1 MLNQALKTKI
11 ALIGQARTVNARMQ
25 STPGVQKLP
34 ATGLDIYIA
43 PGFMGEDDRREIMA
57 RADRTLQPSS
67 VLGAFPDPD
76 YRTSRSGNLD
86 PHDPFTKSIDRR
98 IAELLGLDPG
108 LGETIQGQR
117 YDVGQ
122 QFKAHMDYFHTTMAY
137 WESQKLIGGQRS
149 WTAMVFLHEPEAG
162 GATYFPDVD
171 IKVAP
176 RAGTLLAW
184 NNMDANGEP
193 NALSRHTGQPVEA
206 GTKYIITKWFRE
218 RPWGM
223 WFDPDNPGRTDWSSV
238 PAG

>member
-1 MLNQALKTKI
+1 MLDQAIRTKI
-11 ALIGQARTVNARMQ
+11 ALIGQARTVNARLQ

-34 ATGLDIYIA
+34 AAGLDIYVV
-43 PGFMGEDDRREIMA
+43 PGFLSEADRLQIVQRS
-57 RADRTLQPSS
+57 DRTLMPSS
-67 VLGAFPDPD
+67 VLGEFPDPD

-86 PHDPFTKSIDRR
+86 AHDPFVLGVDKR
-98 IAELLGLDPG
+98 IAALLGLDPK

-122 QFKAHMDYFHTTMAY
+122 QFKAHMDYFHVTEPY
-137 WESQKLIGGQRS
+137 WPQQRTIGGQRS
-149 WTAMVFLHEPEAG
+149 WTAMVFLVEPSAG
-162 GATYFPDVD
+162 GATNFPDIN

-193 NALSRHTGQPVEA
+193 NALSRHQGTPVEA

-218 RPWGM
+218 RPWGV
-223 WFDPDNPGRTDWSSV
+223 WFDPEDPTRTKF
-238 PAG
+238 P

>member
-11 ALIGQARTVNARMQ
+11 ELIGQARTVNAKLQ

-34 ATGLDIYIA
+34 AIGLDIYVA
-43 PGFMGEDDRREIMA
+43 PNFMSPADA
-57 RADRTLQPSS
+57 AASVTRADRTLQPSS
-67 VLGAFPDPD
+67 VLGDFPDPD

-86 PHDPFTKSIDRR
+86 PHDPFTKGIDTR
-98 IAELLGLDPG
+98 IAALLGLDPK

-122 QFKAHMDYFHTTMAY
+122 QFKAHMDYFHTTQAY
-137 WESQKLIGGQRS
+137 WRQQRYIGGQRS
-149 WTAMVFLHEPEAG
+149 WTAMVFLVEPEAG

-176 RAGTLLAW
+176 RAGTLLTW

-193 NALSRHTGQPVEA
+193 NEKSRHQGMPVEA

-218 RPWGM
+218 RPWGV
-223 WFDPDNPGRTDWSSV
+223 WFDPEDPGRTDWS
-238 PAG
+238 

>member
-1 MLNQALKTKI
+1 MLNQALRTKI

-25 STPGVQKLP
+25 ATPGVEKLAAP
-34 ATGLDIYIA
+34 GLDIYVA
-43 PGFMGEDDRREIMA
+43 PDFMSDADRREIMA
-57 RADRTLQPSS
+57 RADRTLMPSS
-67 VLGAFPDPD
+67 VLGEFPDPD

-86 PHDPFTKSIDRR
+86 PHDPFTKGIDRR
-98 IAELLGLDPG
+98 IADLLGLDPN

-137 WESQKLIGGQRS
+137 WEHQRVIGGQRS
-149 WTAMVFLHEPEAG
+149 WTAMVFLGEPEAG

-171 IKVAP
+171 VKVAP

-184 NNMDANGEP
+184 NNMNANGEP
-193 NALSRHTGQPVEA
+193 NPLSRHTGQPVEA

-218 RPWGM
+218 RPWGV
-223 WFDPDNPGRTDWSSV
+223 WFDPEDPERTDWGSAAAS
-238 PAG
+238 